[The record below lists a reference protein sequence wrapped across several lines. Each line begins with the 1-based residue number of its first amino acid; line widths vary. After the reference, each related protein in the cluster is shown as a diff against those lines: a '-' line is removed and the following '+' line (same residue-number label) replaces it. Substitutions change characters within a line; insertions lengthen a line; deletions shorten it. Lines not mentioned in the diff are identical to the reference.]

1 LNKYIALGNLTRDP
15 ELKNV
20 KNDNKVCSF
29 SIAINN
35 KLNDTTFYVDVETW
49 NKTAENCS
57 RFLSKGR
64 KVLIEGRLQLN
75 TWQSKTGENR
85 SKVYCVADMVT
96 FLDKSTEP
104 KKDSIAEQVASKIM
118 EEEDDFADIPF

>member
-1 LNKYIALGNLTRDP
+1 MNKYIALGNLTRDP

-20 KNDNKVCSF
+20 KNDNKVCRF

-64 KVLIEGRLQLN
+64 KVLIEGRLQLT

-85 SKVYCVADMVT
+85 SQVYCVADMVT

-104 KKDSIAEQVASKIM
+104 RKDSVAEKVASKIM

>member
-1 LNKYIALGNLTRDP
+1 MNKYIALGNLTRDP

>member
-1 LNKYIALGNLTRDP
+1 MNKYIALGSLTRDP

-104 KKDSIAEQVASKIM
+104 KKDSVAEQVASKIM

>member
-1 LNKYIALGNLTRDP
+1 MNKYIALGNLTRDP

-104 KKDSIAEQVASKIM
+104 KKDSVAEQVASKIM